1 VSESSRGWLYRPNNR
16 LNILT
21 LFSDKFCVI
30 IILLSLE
37 NTYYITCKQYYSQR
51 DDSLVCSQKTVLS
64 DKPDWAM
71 CRFVFFSR
79 FTTIIANYNVLDF
92 LEALRNGAHMYLLI
106 TFQS

>member
-1 VSESSRGWLYRPNNR
+1 
-16 LNILT
+16 
-21 LFSDKFCVI
+21 
-30 IILLSLE
+30 
-37 NTYYITCKQYYSQR
+37 
-51 DDSLVCSQKTVLS
+51 
-64 DKPDWAM
+64 M